1 MSPVGLFRS
10 LGRAMS
16 VLHEDECTSVSP
28 APANADTSSEI
39 CGRHAFEANPESRIA
54 QFWEEL
60 DMEEAAASVDS
71 LEFGATTGAPYHKAP
86 KLRKYQSA
94 IQSRSRLFNVST
106 SSFQNKMRRKPRSTG
121 ALRQPKPIPVIENL
135 PMGIHQI
142 GSGIGF
148 SYSVPAATPSK
159 VSIGSFTP
167 SCHLFQKGFSV
178 RNIGLALGNSSTTR
192 VRAKPLSPAFSRSPH
207 DDTQMGS
214 PVSAH
219 PARKEVG
226 NGTFI
231 REMTRSP
238 SWILSPSDC
247 LPSPMALVNVDSPM
261 SMASGSALLSP
272 ATLVERAGEE
282 DDCHVNITIPK
293 SLELEL
299 DLPLAEWAPDATL
312 RLVPQTSSSIRLPYM
327 DDEDESMCMDQSWA

>member
-1 MSPVGLFRS
+1 
-10 LGRAMS
+10 MS
-16 VLHEDECTSVSP
+16 VLHEDDSMS
-28 APANADTSSEI
+28 APPGQSNADASMDA
-39 CGRHAFEANPESRIA
+39 CGRHAFEANPESRIS
-54 QFWEEL
+54 QFWDEL
-60 DMEEAAASVDS
+60 DREEAAASVDS
-71 LEFGATTGAPYHKAP
+71 LEFGVTTGAPYNKAP

-121 ALRQPKPIPVIENL
+121 ALRQPKPVQVIENL
-135 PMGIHQI
+135 PLGIHQI

-148 SYSVPAATPSK
+148 SYSVPAAAPSK

-192 VRAKPLSPAFSRSPH
+192 VKAKTSSPALSRSPC
-207 DDTQMGS
+207 DDTQIGS
-214 PVSAH
+214 PMSAH

-272 ATLVERAGEE
+272 ATLVERAEE

-293 SLELEL
+293 GLELEL
-299 DLPLAEWAPDATL
+299 DLPLAKWAPDATL
-312 RLVPQTSSSIRLPYM
+312 LLVPQTSSSIRLPYI